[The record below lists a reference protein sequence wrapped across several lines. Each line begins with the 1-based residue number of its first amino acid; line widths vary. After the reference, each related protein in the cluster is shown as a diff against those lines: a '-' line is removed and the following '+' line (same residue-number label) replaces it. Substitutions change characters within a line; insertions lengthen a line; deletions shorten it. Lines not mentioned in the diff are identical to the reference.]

1 MGTLILTTIW
11 ERSTVIVMRVIA
23 RSTLE
28 IFWKQYPDSEQALRS
43 WYQEA
48 LQANW
53 NLPPDIKAQYRNASI
68 LKGSRVV
75 FNIAGNKY
83 RLLVEVVYSIGVI
96 YVKFVGTHKQYDQI
110 NAQEY
115 NDEPIQGD

>member
-1 MGTLILTTIW
+1 MTIEW
-11 ERSTVIVMRVIA
+11 ERGTFIAMRVIA

-28 IFWKQYPDSEQALRS
+28 AFWKQYPDGEQALRS

-48 LQANW
+48 LHANW
-53 NLPPDIKAQYRNASI
+53 HLPPDIKAQYRNASI

-83 RLLVEVVYSIGVI
+83 RLLVEVVYPIGVI

-110 NAQEY
+110 NAREY

>member
-68 LKGSRVV
+68 LKGSLVV

>member
-1 MGTLILTTIW
+1 
-11 ERSTVIVMRVIA
+11 MRVIA

-28 IFWKQYPDSEQALRS
+28 AFWTQYPDSEQALRS

-48 LQANW
+48 LHAKW
-53 NLPPDIKAQYRNASI
+53 SSPSGIKAQYRNASI

-83 RLLVEVVYSIGVI
+83 RLLVEVLYRIGVI
-96 YVKFVGTHKQYDQI
+96 YVKFVGTHKQYDGI
-110 NAQEY
+110 DA
-115 NDEPIQGD
+115 